1 MVKAFVLLFC
11 TLFVAAGSRAQRS
24 PASTADLARQI
35 QQHYN
40 RPADRIRIAYTWVA
54 NNIRYDTKG
63 VLAMNHGLDPRGV
76 VDAAFSRRSGVCENF
91 AAIFADV
98 CQKMGFR
105 SVVIEGYTAIHPD
118 QDKNGHS
125 WSAVYIGDDWYLFD
139 PTWDMGRT
147 SGFNYF
153 MKTGE
158 AFISTHVPFDP
169 MWQMLEHPVSENGRS
184 QSITFN
190 YKDSIDRYLS
200 SDSLH
205 RYESAVARIREKN
218 TKNQLSNTHLK
229 ILQNDLEI
237 KRQEEQMN
245 WYDQA
250 VAFMNRVTDKLNA
263 FIDLR
268 NSQAISARSDESLR
282 QMLSGITTLLDSA
295 SYCLKQVDDSRATLV
310 YGTDAAKEQLKKLS
324 AKYANQQL
332 FLDEFLKNKTAV
344 N

>member
-1 MVKAFVLLFC
+1 MVKVFVLLFC
-11 TLFVAAGSRAQRS
+11 TLFAAAELWAQRS

-35 QQHYN
+35 QQNYN

-63 VLAMNHGLDPRGV
+63 ALAMNHGLDPRGV

-205 RYESAVARIREKN
+205 RYESAVARIREKS
-218 TKNQLSNTHLK
+218 TKNQLSNIHLK

-250 VAFMNRVTDKLNA
+250 VDFMNRVTDKLNA

-324 AKYANQQL
+324 AKYTNQQL